1 MSDPLHDINAYDQML
16 DLLGREAERY
26 LAELPEAPLRT
37 PTADASADG
46 FQTPFLEDG
55 KGAIDAL
62 QTLLNEGMDA
72 HVRSSGPRFFHFV
85 VGGVTPAAF
94 GAEWLSGLIDQ
105 NPGLWPASPLGA
117 RLEAVSLE
125 WLKDLFELPMG
136 WGATLTTGGTMAN
149 FVGLAAGRRWW
160 GLQQDHDIER
170 KGMSGLPTLN
180 VFSSGYLHASAVKVL
195 GMLGVGRDNIKQ
207 FSADA
212 SGRVDLA
219 ALEDAL
225 KELNGAPAIVVANAG
240 EVNSGGFDPID
251 KMADLADSYNSWLHV
266 DGAFGLFARLTPRS
280 RGLTEGVERADSV
293 SADGHKWLNVP
304 QDCGFAFVRD
314 AAFIKD
320 LFASA
325 AAYLGNV
332 EDPHPNPAFTSPES
346 SQRARG
352 LTVWATLRAYGRSG
366 YREMVERHLELA
378 QRIAKHVDDADD
390 LERLA
395 DVPLNIVCFRYR
407 PPDVDDET
415 ELDDLN
421 TRLGAAVLDDRRVFF
436 GTTLYEGRVAF
447 RPAIVNWRTTERD
460 VDLLVEVV
468 RELGAKLH
476 QK

>member
-1 MSDPLHDINAYDQML
+1 MTDPIQDLNAYDQML
-16 DLLGREAERY
+16 DLLAEEAKRY
-26 LAELPEAPLRT
+26 LADLPEAPLRT
-37 PTADASADG
+37 PDADATADG
-46 FQTPFLEDG
+46 FQIPFLEDG
-55 KGAIDAL
+55 KGAVEAL
-62 QTLLNEGMDA
+62 QTLLSDGMDA

-94 GAEWLSGLIDQ
+94 GAEWIAGLIDQ

-125 WLKDLFELPMG
+125 WLKDLFELPAE

-149 FVGLAAGRRWW
+149 YVGLGAGRRWW

-170 KGMSGLPTLN
+170 LGMSALPPLP
-180 VFSSGYLHASAVKVL
+180 VFSSGILHASSVKVL
-195 GMLGVGRDNIKQ
+195 GMLGVGRDNIQQ

-212 SGRVDLA
+212 SGRVDLN

-225 KELNGAPAIVVANAG
+225 KKLNGAPAIVIANAG
-240 EVNSGGFDPID
+240 EVNSGAFDPIEA
-251 KMADLADSYNSWLHV
+251 MADLAERYNSWLHV
-266 DGAFGLFARLTPRS
+266 DGAFGLFARISPRS
-280 RGLTEGVERADSV
+280 RHLTEGVERAHSV
-293 SADGHKWLNVP
+293 AADGHKWLNVP

-314 AAFIKD
+314 ASLIKE
-320 LFASA
+320 LFAA
-325 AAYLGNV
+325 VAAYLGNV

-352 LTVWATLRAYGRSG
+352 LAVWATLRAYGRSG
-366 YREMVERHLELA
+366 YRAMVERHLELA
-378 QRIAKHVDDADD
+378 QRIAQRVDEAED

-407 PPDVDDET
+407 PPGVDES

-421 TRLGAAVLDDRRVFF
+421 TRLGKAVLDDRRVYF
-436 GTTLYEGRVAF
+436 GTTVYEGKVAL

-460 VDLLVEVV
+460 VDLLVDVV
-468 RELGAKLH
+468 RELGGAL

>member
-1 MSDPLHDINAYDQML
+1 MTDPLQDKNAYDQI
-16 DLLGREAERY
+16 LGLIAAEAERY

-37 PTADASADG
+37 PTADASADA

-55 KGAIDAL
+55 KGAVEAL
-62 QTLLNEGMDA
+62 QTLLTEGLDA

-94 GAEWLSGLIDQ
+94 GAEWLTGLIDQ

-117 RLEAVSLE
+117 RLEMVALE
-125 WLKDLFELPMG
+125 WLKDLFELPAE
-136 WGATLTTGGTMAN
+136 WGGTLTTGGTMAN
-149 FVGLAAGRRWW
+149 YVCLAAGRRWW
-160 GLQQDHDIER
+160 GLQQNHDIER
-170 KGMSGLPTLN
+170 LGMSALPPLP
-180 VFSSGYLHASAVKVL
+180 VFSSGILHASSVKVL
-195 GMLGVGRDNIKQ
+195 GMLGVGRDNIQQ

-212 SGRVDLA
+212 SGRIDLD

-225 KELNGAPAIVVANAG
+225 KQLNGAPAIVIANAG
-240 EVNSGGFDPID
+240 EVNSGAFDPIAQ
-251 KMADLADSYNSWLHV
+251 MADLAERYNSWLHV
-266 DGAFGLFARLTPRS
+266 DGAFGLFARISPRS
-280 RGLTEGVERADSV
+280 RYLTEGVERAHSV

-314 AAFIKD
+314 PGLIKAVFAAV
-320 LFASA
+320 

-332 EDPHPNPAFTSPES
+332 DDPHPNPAFTSPES

-378 QRIAKHVDDADD
+378 QRIARRVDEADD

-395 DVPLNIVCFRYR
+395 DVPLNIVCFRYH
-407 PPDVDDET
+407 PPGADES

-421 TRLGAAVLDDRRVFF
+421 TRLGAAVLDDRRVYF
-436 GTTLYEGRVAF
+436 GTTVYEGKVAF
-447 RPAIVNWRTTERD
+447 RPALVNWRTTEQD
-460 VDLLVEVV
+460 VDLLIDVV
-468 RELGAKLH
+468 RELGAKLLP
-476 QK
+476 K